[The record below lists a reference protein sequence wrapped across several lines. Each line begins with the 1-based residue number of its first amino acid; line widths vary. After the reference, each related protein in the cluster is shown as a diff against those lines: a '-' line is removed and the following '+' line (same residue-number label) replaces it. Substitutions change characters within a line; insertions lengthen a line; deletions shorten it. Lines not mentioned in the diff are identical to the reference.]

1 MVPETRHFL
10 LKISNIMWSSDNFLL
25 KNRIM
30 NERFWL
36 CLGLVWLNFCQFHE
50 NPTFVVKVLRWF
62 IALWTL
68 CWWHN
73 NMKFPC
79 VYDWNKVT
87 FCRKITVR
95 FLYRYCDPWPCFH
108 VPNVVSWVLYNFIS
122 LFTSF
127 WQHPIWNGWYGEA
140 SETPTLKTKVIWK

>member
-50 NPTFVVKVLRWF
+50 NPTCVVEVLRWL
-62 IALWTL
+62 IALWTRSMIMYFGL
-68 CWWHN
+68 PRFVLRFVANTTLFQHKYLQIKICMNKNIWRLKL
-73 NMKFPC
+73 MKYPGASHFSSKS
-79 VYDWNKVT
+79 DIDGAT
-87 FCRKITVR
+87 R
-95 FLYRYCDPWPCFH
+95 FLNCVIDHCK
-108 VPNVVSWVLYNFIS
+108 VS
-122 LFTSF
+122 
-127 WQHPIWNGWYGEA
+127 A
-140 SETPTLKTKVIWK
+140 SM